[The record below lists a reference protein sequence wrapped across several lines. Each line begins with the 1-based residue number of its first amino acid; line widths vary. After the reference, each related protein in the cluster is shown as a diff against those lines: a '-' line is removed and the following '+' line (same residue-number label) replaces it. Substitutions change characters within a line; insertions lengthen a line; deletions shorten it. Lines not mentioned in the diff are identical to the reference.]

1 MGSLSHCTY
10 TPFRVDR
17 HPGLWAVCKK
27 NLTTICLRHLA
38 RATYSPAGLKLFES
52 AGLLTFEGNFA
63 HEANDL

>member
-1 MGSLSHCTY
+1 MGSLSHSIY
-10 TPFRVDR
+10 TPFRVDTSR
-17 HPGLWAVCKK
+17 VMGRLSVK

-52 AGLLTFEGNFA
+52 AGLLTFEENFA

>member
-1 MGSLSHCTY
+1 MGRLS
-10 TPFRVDR
+10 V
-17 HPGLWAVCKK
+17 K